1 MLNKAELQEAAAAE
15 FGKLAP
21 TLEASG
27 VFQYVAIDTAKT
39 LYLCGFITGM
49 RNGLNA
55 VIDSV
60 QLAERNTAD
69 ETFEDDDYE
78 QTG

>member
-1 MLNKAELQEAAAAE
+1 M
-15 FGKLAP
+15 
-21 TLEASG
+21 
-27 VFQYVAIDTAKT
+27 FQYVAIDTAKT
-39 LYLCGFITGM
+39 LYLCGFIPGM
-49 RNGLNA
+49 RHGLNA